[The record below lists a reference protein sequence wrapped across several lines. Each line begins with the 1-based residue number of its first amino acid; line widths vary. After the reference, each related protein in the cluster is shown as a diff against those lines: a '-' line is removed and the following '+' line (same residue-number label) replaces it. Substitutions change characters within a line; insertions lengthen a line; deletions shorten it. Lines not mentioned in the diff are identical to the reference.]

1 MVFNACNTI
10 FANVTGEKSLVT
22 GLKETETT
30 LGGSI
35 WTANDNREKKIYGG
49 RSMLFV
55 KH

>member
-1 MVFNACNTI
+1 MHVI
-10 FANVTGEKSLVT
+10 QYLQMLLGKKSLVT

-35 WTANDNREKKIYGG
+35 WTANDNREKKIYGC
-49 RSMLFV
+49 RSILFV